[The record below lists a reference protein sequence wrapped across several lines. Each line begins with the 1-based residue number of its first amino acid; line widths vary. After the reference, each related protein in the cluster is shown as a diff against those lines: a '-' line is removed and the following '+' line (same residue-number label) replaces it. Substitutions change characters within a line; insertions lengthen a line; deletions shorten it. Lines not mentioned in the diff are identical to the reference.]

1 MKPFWEE
8 RMILRVYAG
17 SHSYG
22 TNTKDS
28 DEDFRGIAIP
38 PANYLLGMD
47 EWEQF
52 ERKEPDTVIYSL
64 KKFVKLALGNNPNI
78 LDALFVADNHILF
91 INEFGHE
98 LRDLRYEFLSKQV
111 YKTYGGYAYGQLYK
125 MTKVDKNAEGKR
137 LASIQK
143 YGYDTKNAM
152 HLIRLLKMGI
162 EVLMEREV
170 NVLRYDNRELLD
182 IRNGKFTREEI
193 EIEAKRLQVLLSEA
207 YIKTELPAKPN
218 YEKINDW
225 VTSVQRRS
233 LNWGGNS

>member
-38 PANYLLGMD
+38 PASYLLGLD
-47 EWEQF
+47 EWEQN
-52 ERKEPDTVIYSL
+52 ERKDPDTVIYSL

-78 LDALFVADNHILF
+78 LDALFVAKNHVLF
-91 INEFGHE
+91 INDVGQE
-98 LRDLRYEFLSKQV
+98 LRELRYDFLSKQV
-111 YKTYGGYAYGQLYK
+111 YKTYGGYAYAQLQK
-125 MTKVDKNAEGKR
+125 MVKVDKQAEGKR
-137 LASIQK
+137 LATIEK

-162 EVLMEREV
+162 EILTEGEV
-170 NVLRYDNRELLD
+170 NVLRHDNRELMD
-182 IRNGKFTREEI
+182 IRNGKYKREEI
-193 EIEAKRLQVLLSEA
+193 ESEAKRLQDLLDAA
-207 YIKTELPAKPN
+207 YVHTSLPPKPN
-218 YEKINDW
+218 YDKVNAW
-225 VTSVQRRS
+225 VTDAQWRALDWR
-233 LNWGGNS
+233 W